1 MSLVSDPDYLIHS
14 LRLNYLRNVDDP
26 YGPRLISLDPA
37 YDANPYIYAAGLS
50 DVEKW
55 PELAVPTSP
64 APSDDEGD
72 GRPGGRRLGATGLKY
87 TTTIMGP
94 SRVGAMGLR
103 VSGKRASVGKSSY
116 RFSIRSATEVGPSV
130 PPGEK
135 TAMEAAQDAPVS
147 PTKGEAASTQE
158 NGVNGANGV
167 SAPSSDSTAGPDEQ
181 KEPQKTVSPEFHP
194 RFKGAAEM
202 EARRRERMRARAQP
216 PPAAIRPPQPVR
228 HLNPELSSSEEESGE
243 DVDEDIPEDEDEDDF
258 DMVPEVDDTIDM
270 DGDDFDAI
278 YHYLMRPSSSDFA
291 ASRGLSGDLDMHT
304 DSDGVSIM
312 SGTNSVMSTSEAS
325 SMVGSSLPQGSSARV
340 RNRLSPVHEGRH
352 SEETSTEALPE
363 RPEESAPIELG
374 FDMVI
379 PAPKADKVKAPNLV
393 VPAAKE
399 ASTSTAGSGPAS
411 ATSENLFARRPV
423 PPARAGKSA
432 LSSMLADTG
441 GTASTNPFTEL
452 YSAIAARSDSDSM
465 AVNVYFPHA
474 REPAGRPLQLN
485 VRKDATVEEVLGF
498 ALWCYWEEGWLPNID
513 EGLEGEEDPKW
524 ESRCSGVGWILRI
537 AEDDGEVDEDFPPP
551 DRTGKISKFNFD
563 AFAALEA
570 TPAQVQQNKVLE
582 SKIQRR
588 ASRIVIKK
596 KKSAGLLN
604 NVGAANALAL
614 PTETLL
620 GTSAGFSS
628 LGSSMGFPSSLGPS
642 TSHGPPQFLRI
653 RIADTADAGHVS
665 TTIQASG
672 GMYMAEVLE
681 AVCQKRKL
689 SNPKDYALVLDFGTM
704 KVYVPLDR
712 TVKSLQGKRDLILM
726 KRTMLQHHGVEMST
740 GSGRTTDPNASI
752 LKRQS
757 EVIDTPFN
765 SMFDPTNA
773 YKKYTVYRKVPML
786 VTRSARLLAI
796 DGGYLHIMP
805 MSNKAKHVFE
815 SGKTSSYHLKSV
827 VACQQ
832 SSKNSSTFK
841 LVVRGNAERNKR
853 YDFEAENPKLAAE
866 IVQTIRSLKVAM
878 ERPGTIKQSRRSR
891 HVG

>member
-1 MSLVSDPDYLIHS
+1 MSLISDPDYLIHS

-26 YGPRLISLDPA
+26 YGPRLVSLDHS
-37 YDANPYIYAAGLS
+37 YDTNPYIFAAGLT

-55 PELAVPTSP
+55 PELAMPSSP
-64 APSDDEGD
+64 PPSDDEGTS
-72 GRPGGRRLGATGLKY
+72 RPGGRGLGATGLKY

-103 VSGKRASVGKSSY
+103 VTGKRSSVGKSSY

-135 TAMEAAQDAPVS
+135 NAMEAQEAS
-147 PTKGEAASTQE
+147 PTKGGAEALDGA
-158 NGVNGANGV
+158 VNGGSV
-167 SAPSSDSTAGPDEQ
+167 PTSDATAGAEDQ
-181 KEPQKTVSPEFHP
+181 KEPHKNLSPEFHP

-202 EARRRERMRARAQP
+202 EARRKLRMLARAQP
-216 PPAAIRPPQPVR
+216 PPAAIRPPPPN
-228 HLNPELSSSEEESGE
+228 HYLNPELSSSESESEE
-243 DVDEDIPEDEDEDDF
+243 DVDEDIPEDEDEDEF
-258 DMVPEVDDTIDM
+258 DMVPEVDDAIDM
-270 DGDDFDAI
+270 DGDDFD
-278 YHYLMRPSSSDFA
+278 PDFT

-325 SMVGSSLPQGSSARV
+325 SMVGSSFPQGSSTRT
-340 RNRLSPVHEGRH
+340 RSRLSPVREGRH
-352 SEETSTEALPE
+352 SEETSVEALPE

-379 PAPKADKVKAPNLV
+379 PAPKADKAKPPDLLSP
-393 VPAAKE
+393 PAKR
-399 ASTSTAGSGPAS
+399 TSIAGSGPSS
-411 ATSENLFARRPV
+411 ATSENPFARRPV
-423 PPARAGKSA
+423 PPVRPGKSS
-432 LSSMLADTG
+432 LSAMLANTSSSS
-441 GTASTNPFTEL
+441 STNPFTEL
-452 YSAIAARSDSDSM
+452 YSAIAARSDSDTM
-465 AVNVYFPHA
+465 VVNVYFPHV
-474 REPAGRPLQLN
+474 RDPAGKPLKVK

-498 ALWCYWEEGWLPNID
+498 ALWSYWEEGWQPKID
-513 EGLEGEEDPKW
+513 EGLQGEEDPKW
-524 ESRCSGVGWILRI
+524 ESRCSAVGWILRI

-551 DRTGKISKFNFD
+551 DRTGRISKFNFD
-563 AFAALEA
+563 AYAVLEA
-570 TPAQVQQNKVLE
+570 TAAQVQQNKVLE

-596 KKSAGLLN
+596 KKSVGLLN
-604 NVGAANALAL
+604 NIGAANALAL

-620 GTSAGFSS
+620 GTSAGLSSLASS
-628 LGSSMGFPSSLGPS
+628 LGMFSSSLGPS

-653 RIADTADAGHVS
+653 RISDTADAGHVS

-689 SNPKDYALVLDFGTM
+689 SNPKDYALVLDHGAM
-704 KVYVPLDR
+704 KVYIPLDR

-726 KRTMLQHHGVEMST
+726 KRSMLQNYGVEMST
-740 GSGRTTDPNASI
+740 GTGRTTDPNASI

-757 EVIDTPFN
+757 EVIDTTPFN
-765 SMFDPTNA
+765 SIFDPTNA
-773 YKKYTVYRKVPML
+773 YKKYTVYRKLPML

-796 DGGYLHIMP
+796 DGGYLHIIP

-853 YDFEAENPKLAAE
+853 YDFEAESAKLAAD